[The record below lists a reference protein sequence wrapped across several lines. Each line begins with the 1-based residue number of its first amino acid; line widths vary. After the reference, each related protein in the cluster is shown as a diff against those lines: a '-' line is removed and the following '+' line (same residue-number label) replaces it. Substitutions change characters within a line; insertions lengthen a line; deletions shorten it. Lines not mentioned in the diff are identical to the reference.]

1 MENRKRSFNEDFL
14 MAFRQH
20 RCNECSLE
28 RRVSRAEHRQASLG
42 CRFYVNRRGK
52 EPDLLT
58 LQDMHLMLAPTA
70 RPVRLRKKRFH
81 VMAANDQ
88 SENGSHSQP
97 EPPSHG
103 EQAAGNPFPA
113 DPAAPQSLGT
123 SDQAIRGGSGYHP
136 EWRNQPDASMVVETD
151 RIRQLQ
157 PGANPAVYIVPFAEK
172 PADEQL
178 ESGKRGQSKDAQDQG
193 DKPKSNQAKKQD
205 RESKPKDEGNNE
217 DSEDEKN
224 KQGHDEHKG
233 GQSKKLPSTMRTL
246 IFSGIVALVAGLVGA
261 FGYSYFFGPDKSS
274 KSGDQSSSSKSSGSG
289 KSDSGSGKSD
299 SGSSSGSEVGL
310 RVKLRFGL

>member
-1 MENRKRSFNEDFL
+1 
-14 MAFRQH
+14 
-20 RCNECSLE
+20 
-28 RRVSRAEHRQASLG
+28 
-42 CRFYVNRRGK
+42 
-52 EPDLLT
+52 
-58 LQDMHLMLAPTA
+58 MLAPAA
-70 RPVRLRKKRFH
+70 RPVRLRKKGFH

-103 EQAAGNPFPA
+103 EQAAGNLSPA

-157 PGANPAVYIVPFAEK
+157 PGANPGVYIVPFAEK

-233 GQSKKLPSTMRTL
+233 GQSKELPSTMRTL
-246 IFSGIVALVAGLVGA
+246 MFSGIVALVAGLVGTSVTRISLA
-261 FGYSYFFGPDKSS
+261 RTNRPSPAIRVRPARAPVSPTPNRANPILVQARNPDRAP
-274 KSGDQSSSSKSSGSG
+274 GLVRGLDRDRGQAPLQGQDQ
-289 KSDSGSGKSD
+289 DRAPPAD
-299 SGSSSGSEVGL
+299 
-310 RVKLRFGL
+310 RFAAAGNR